1 MNFKSIVSAVVFATL
16 LPISAQASQFI
27 DSFDGKFDM
36 SQYLSDN
43 AFGFLPVPIIISE
56 PAVDYGLGMA
66 GLFFHEDDAAAAERK
81 TMMAESESP
90 THHLLPPS
98 VSTVFGAY
106 TGNDSYMVG
115 GGHFGFFRQGRI
127 RYKGVL
133 GYGDLNLD
141 YYSVDDIELPAPLAL
156 NTEAL
161 FISNTV
167 KFRLGEL
174 PLYLGPSQTY
184 VDAQLSPHDLGAL
197 LPPQTP
203 PELIDDLTELLTA
216 DITTSGLGF
225 ELEFDSRDSIF
236 TPTQGFVYTLDYM
249 AYRDEIGSDIEYDS
263 WELEGQNYFK
273 LNDQWRAGLRLGAEV
288 VDSDELLPPFAMP
301 GLDMRGIPAARYQAE
316 NVALVEGELTWQF
329 APRWSVLGFVG
340 AGWADNSGSDLFS
353 SSSIVSQGAGFR
365 YNIARQYGLHVGL
378 DVARGPE
385 DTVWYIQVGSAW

>member
-1 MNFKSIVSAVVFATL
+1 MSFKPKVSAVVFATL
-16 LPISAQASQFI
+16 LPISAQANQFI
-27 DSFDGKFDM
+27 DGFDGKFDM

-43 AFGFLPVPIIISE
+43 AFGFLPVPMIISE
-56 PAVDYGLGMA
+56 PAVDYGLGMG
-66 GLFFHEDDAAAAERK
+66 GLFFHEDEAAAAERK
-81 TMMAESESP
+81 KMMAESESP

-98 VSTVFGAY
+98 VSAVFGAY
-106 TGNDSYMVG
+106 TGNDSYIVG
-115 GGHFGFFRQGRI
+115 GGHFGFFRQGSI

-133 GYGDLNLD
+133 GYGEINLD
-141 YYSVDDIELPAPLAL
+141 YYSIDDIELPSPLAL

-161 FISNTV
+161 FVSNTI
-167 KFRLGEL
+167 KFRIGDL
-174 PLYLGPSQTY
+174 PLFLGPSQTY
-184 VDAQLSPHDLGAL
+184 IDAELAPNDLGSW
-197 LPPQTP
+197 LPADTP
-203 PELIDDLTELLTA
+203 PELIDSLTELLTA

-236 TPTQGFVYTLDYM
+236 TPTEGIVYTLKYM
-249 AYRDEIGSDIEYDS
+249 AYRDEIGSDVEYDN
-263 WELEGQNYFK
+263 WALEGQNYFK
-273 LNDQWRAGLRLGAEV
+273 FNDQWRAGLRLGAET

-329 APRWSVLGFVG
+329 TPRWSVLGFVG

-353 SSSIVSQGAGFR
+353 SSTIVSQGVGFR
-365 YNIARQYGLHVGL
+365 YNIARLYGLHVGL

>member
-161 FISNTV
+161 FISTRLNSASENCRCTWAQARPTSMRSSRPMIWAPC
-167 KFRLGEL
+167 FR
-174 PLYLGPSQTY
+174 PRP
-184 VDAQLSPHDLGAL
+184 
-197 LPPQTP
+197 
-203 PELIDDLTELLTA
+203 
-216 DITTSGLGF
+216 
-225 ELEFDSRDSIF
+225 R
-236 TPTQGFVYTLDYM
+236 
-249 AYRDEIGSDIEYDS
+249 
-263 WELEGQNYFK
+263 QN
-273 LNDQWRAGLRLGAEV
+273 
-288 VDSDELLPPFAMP
+288 
-301 GLDMRGIPAARYQAE
+301 
-316 NVALVEGELTWQF
+316 
-329 APRWSVLGFVG
+329 
-340 AGWADNSGSDLFS
+340 
-353 SSSIVSQGAGFR
+353 
-365 YNIARQYGLHVGL
+365 
-378 DVARGPE
+378 
-385 DTVWYIQVGSAW
+385 

>member
-1 MNFKSIVSAVVFATL
+1 M
-16 LPISAQASQFI
+16 
-27 DSFDGKFDM
+27 
-36 SQYLSDN
+36 
-43 AFGFLPVPIIISE
+43 
-56 PAVDYGLGMA
+56 
-66 GLFFHEDDAAAAERK
+66 
-81 TMMAESESP
+81 
-90 THHLLPPS
+90 
-98 VSTVFGAY
+98 
-106 TGNDSYMVG
+106 
-115 GGHFGFFRQGRI
+115 
-127 RYKGVL
+127 
-133 GYGDLNLD
+133 
-141 YYSVDDIELPAPLAL
+141 
-156 NTEAL
+156 
-161 FISNTV
+161 
-167 KFRLGEL
+167 
-174 PLYLGPSQTY
+174 
-184 VDAQLSPHDLGAL
+184 